1 MGMHDLSQV
10 WPDWQIE
17 GAPLGAGS
25 FGTVYKAVRRDN
37 LVESYAAI
45 KVISIPRSP
54 SELASLRSEGLTTD
68 QAVTSYLQ
76 GIVNDCVSEIQ
87 LMESLKGI
95 QNIVSVED
103 YKVVKKADGIGW
115 DIYIRMELLTPL
127 TTYVA
132 RHRLTEGDIA
142 KLGCDICTALEVCS
156 KKGIIHRDIKP
167 ENIFVNDFGDFKL
180 GDFGIARKLEGQ
192 MSNLSRKG
200 TPNYMAPEVANSKDY
215 DSRVDTYSLG
225 IVLYLY
231 LNRNRLPFLTTES
244 QITSPVERENASN
257 RRLRGEKLPPPSDAS
272 TRMAEIVLRACAY
285 NPNARFQDATQMKQA
300 LMSIL
305 EAPPQKPRRP
315 IGRILAT
322 IAFILALIGGGFALY
337 ATGILPE
344 AVDKVVTMFAERKN
358 EQPEVSSDQDDQE
371 QALIAS
377 IIAQADS
384 MIVIQD
390 YDGAIEMLN
399 AGLEQYPK
407 SIELQTKLNDCQL
420 AAKDQVRV
428 ATLKNAKKLADAND
442 YEGALAFLSEAIS
455 LQGEY
460 PEYLTAYD
468 TYRGKYEEIV
478 LSEVMELVN
487 HHLANGDLLD
497 AVIAIDEAAVFLG
510 ENEVLMAQRSDL
522 ETDYVEAVVTRID
535 ELILLED
542 YDTAESMI
550 AEALNYFPANRSLAS
565 ANQRIM
571 SSRPVYLLTEVSPYK
586 KTVHYTFKNTLNMG
600 GKSYSNGFTCMGYGE
615 YNKGNQTFF
624 NLDGKYS
631 MISFTSGIVTTQ
643 CPRVTFL
650 FHADGELV
658 YKFTMQKGDKP
669 SNHVFNVVGCKQ
681 LKVSVYDNSSSHE
694 KSGLYGIAE
703 IKVKR
708 NASVTD
714 DGPVRP
720 GENQVYLLDEVRPY
734 KIPSHY
740 EEAPILNMGGKN
752 YSNGF
757 TCMGYGKNNVGNAV
771 YFNLDGNY
779 SKMTFTTGIV
789 LDRELDVVYRFH
801 TDGQLAYEIKL
812 GASDLPVTHS
822 INVEG
827 CKQLMISV
835 YDRKSTPDVS
845 GTYGIADIIMDKSSS
860 YSKSKET
867 KPLAAGEHYLMDVVK
882 PHIMPVRYDSNPFT
896 MGGKHFEKGFS
907 CMGYGDSKGNQTAFN
922 LDGKYK
928 KITFTSGII
937 LDRDLRVTFRF
948 FADGKRVYEFRMDAA
963 SLPAEHSFSVEGCSE
978 LVISVS
984 DQQRGADTSGTY
996 GLGNIIVTE

>member
-17 GAPLGAGS
+17 GSPLGAGS

-37 LVESYAAI
+37 LVESYAAV
-45 KVISIPRSP
+45 KVISIPRNP

-68 QAVTSYLQ
+68 HAVTSYLQ

-87 LMESLKGI
+87 LMVSLKGV

-103 YKVVKKADGIGW
+103 YKVIKKPDGIGW

-142 KLGCDICTALEVCS
+142 KLGCDICTALEVCG

-215 DSRVDTYSLG
+215 DARVDTYSLG

-231 LNRNRLPFLTTES
+231 LNRNRLPFLNTEA

-257 RRLRGEKLPPPSDAS
+257 RRLRGEKLPAPSDAS

-300 LMSIL
+300 LQSIL
-305 EAPPQKPRRP
+305 EAPPKKRRGVGK
-315 IGRILAT
+315 IITA
-322 IAFILALIGGGFALY
+322 IAIVLALLGSGVALF

-344 AVDKVVTMFAERKN
+344 AINKVVTVFTENKK
-358 EQPEVSSDQDDQE
+358 DQDTPSDEDLDQQV

-384 MIVIQD
+384 LVVIQD
-390 YDGAIEMLN
+390 YDGAIETLQ
-399 AGLEQYPK
+399 AGLEQYPE

-442 YEGALAFLSEAIS
+442 YEGALEFLSEAIS
-455 LQGEY
+455 MQGEY
-460 PEYLTAYD
+460 PEYLAAYD
-468 TYRGKYEEIV
+468 TYWGKYEEIV
-478 LSEVMELVN
+478 VSEVLELVN
-487 HHLANGDLLD
+487 HHVANGDILD
-497 AVIAIDEAAVFLG
+497 AVTAIDEATAFLG
-510 ENEVLMAQRSDL
+510 ENETLMAQRTEL
-522 ETDYVEAVVTRID
+522 ETIYVDAVVTRVG

-542 YDTAESMI
+542 YDTAEAMI
-550 AEALNYFPANRSLAS
+550 TEGLNYFPANRSLAS
-565 ANQRIM
+565 ENQRIM

-586 KTVHYTFKNTLNMG
+586 KTVHYTNRPTMNMG
-600 GKSYSNGFTCMGYGE
+600 GKSYTNGFSCMGYGN
-615 YNKGNQTFF
+615 YNKGNQTYF

-631 MISFTSGIVTTQ
+631 MISFTAGIISTR

-658 YKFTMQKGDKP
+658 YKFTMQQGDKP
-669 SNHVFNVVGCKQ
+669 SNHVFNIVGCKQ
-681 LKVSVYDNSSSHE
+681 LQVSVYDNSSSHD
-694 KSGLYGIAE
+694 KSGVYGLAE

-708 NASVTD
+708 NASAID
-714 DGPVRP
+714 NGSVRP
-720 GENQVYLLDEVRPY
+720 GENQVYLLNEVRPY
-734 KIPSHY
+734 KAPSHY
-740 EEAPILNMGGKN
+740 EEASILNMGGKN
-752 YSNGF
+752 FANGF
-757 TCMGYGKNNVGNAV
+757 SCMGYGKNNIGNAV

-779 SKMTFTTGIV
+779 SKMTFTAGIV
-789 LDRELDVVYRFH
+789 LDRELDVVYRFY
-801 TDGQLAYEIKL
+801 TDGKQVYEIKL

-860 YSKSKET
+860 YSKSTET
-867 KPLAAGEHYLMDVVK
+867 KPLSAGEHYLMDVVK
-882 PHIMPVRYDSNPFT
+882 PHITPVRYDSNPFT
-896 MGGKHFEKGFS
+896 MGGKHFTKGFS

-928 KITFTSGII
+928 QISFTSGII
-937 LDRDLRVTFRF
+937 LDRDLNVTFRF
-948 FADGKRVYEFRMDAA
+948 FADGKRVYEFKMDAA
-963 SLPAEHSFSVEGCSE
+963 SLPTEHSFSVEGCSE
-978 LVISVS
+978 LVVSVY